1 MYAVGDRRV
10 LKLYP
15 TVSAPDS
22 VTEARVLDYLNGRL
36 PVATP
41 ELLAHGEYE
50 NGWRYGATSQ
60 LPGTDRPRPGPPSR
74 DRTRTGLPARPAR
87 CSPRCTAWTPN
98 HCARSSA
105 RPTGPAFL
113 AGQRATAVERQ
124 REVNLPEAWL
134 SQIEGFLESVP
145 TAPGR
150 ERVLLHTEVIREHL
164 VVNPGTWTLS
174 GLLDF
179 ECAMS
184 GNRAYEFVAA
194 CLFVSR
200 GDPRLLGRILAA
212 YGRSFDPRELLAY
225 TLLHVHSN
233 LPECLSVA
241 PGPARAHPGFPG
253 PDLVRYRLDLPWE
266 GHEVGFGPAGL
277 RLGAGQG
284 GRAVETGEQPLV
296 QQSAVVISESGEI
309 VFAALGCVV
318 ADQFHPGPADGCVVF
333 LWCAG
338 VAGGGPNAV
347 ADHA

>member
-1 MYAVGDRRV
+1 MLPAVDTDEEWQAVVFDETIVRPAAEDLAARLGLVGAGLRRYPGGSRPVYAVGGRRV

-50 NGWRYGATSQ
+50 NGWRYVLMSQ
-60 LPGTDRPRPGPPSR
+60 LSGTELAAAWAAIPRPDQ
-74 DRTRTGLPARPAR
+74 DRVVSQAGEMLAALHGLDAEPL
-87 CSPRCTAWTPN
+87 
-98 HCARSSA
+98 HGIL
-105 RPTGPAFL
+105 GPADWAGFL
-113 AGQRATAVERQ
+113 AGQRATAPERQ
-124 REVNLPEAWL
+124 REVKLPDLWL

-145 TAPGR
+145 LAPGR

-179 ECAMS
+179 ERAMT
-184 GNRAYEFVAA
+184 GDRAYEFVAA
-194 CLFVSR
+194 GLFVSR

-233 LPECLSVA
+233 LPECLRELLA
-241 PGPARAHPGFPG
+241 PPEPT
-253 PDLVRYRLDLPWE
+253 LDSLALTW
-266 GHEVGFGPAGL
+266 FGTA
-277 RLGAGQG
+277 
-284 GRAVETGEQPLV
+284 
-296 QQSAVVISESGEI
+296 
-309 VFAALGCVV
+309 
-318 ADQFHPGPADGCVVF
+318 
-333 LWCAG
+333 
-338 VAGGGPNAV
+338 
-347 ADHA
+347 